1 MLYNFLL
8 PIFFVMFNY
17 IFFLILCTDLMP
29 KAPER
34 RKKKNITLGQNRVI
48 LEPRTSLYGKL
59 TAVNLAGVTF

>member
-1 MLYNFLL
+1 
-8 PIFFVMFNY
+8 MFNY
-17 IFFLILCTDLMP
+17 IYIFLILCTDLMP

-48 LEPRTSLYGKL
+48 LEPRTSLYGRL